1 MFEKKQGEEA
11 SMSEFN
17 VFDIIGPI
25 MIGPSSSHTAGA
37 NKIGYLARK
46 IVGEDIKEVKFWL
59 HGSFA
64 KTYKGHGTDKALLA
78 GIMGMMSDD
87 ERIRNAYEIADDI
100 GLRYSFLEL
109 EMENVHPNT
118 VKMDIITKSDNTWE
132 IVGSSIG
139 AGKVKII
146 EINGMQMEFDGEY
159 YTLITT
165 HRDLPGVVAHITGAL
180 ASGKVNI
187 AFMKLYREEKA
198 KNAMLIV
205 EADQDIS
212 DDVVK
217 KIKENSNVLSVKV
230 LKALN

>member
-1 MFEKKQGEEA
+1 
-11 SMSEFN
+11 MSEFN
-17 VFDIIGPI
+17 MFDIIGPI

-37 NKIGYLARK
+37 NKIGYMARK
-46 IVGEDIKEVKFWL
+46 IVGEDIKEVEFLL

-87 ERIRNAYEIADDI
+87 ERIRDAYKIADEI
-100 GLRYSFLEL
+100 GLRYVFSEIEL
-109 EMENVHPNT
+109 ENVHPNT
-118 VKMDIITKSDNTWE
+118 VKMNITGISGTKWE

-146 EINGMQMEFDGEY
+146 ELNDMQIEFDGEY

-165 HRDLPGVVAHITGAL
+165 HRDLPGVVAHITQTL
-180 ASGKVNI
+180 AMSNVNI
-187 AFMKLYREEKA
+187 AFMKLYREEKD

-205 EADQDIS
+205 ETDQDIP
-212 DDVVK
+212 DDIVN
-217 KIKENSNVLSVKV
+217 KIKENSNVYSVKI

>member
-1 MFEKKQGEEA
+1 
-11 SMSEFN
+11 MSGYN
-17 VFDIIGPI
+17 IFDIIGPI

-37 NKIGYLARK
+37 NKIGYLAK
-46 IVGEDIKEVKFWL
+46 NIVGEEIKEVKFWL

-64 KTYKGHGTDKALLA
+64 KTYKGHGTDRALLA

-87 ERIRNAYEIADDI
+87 ERIRNAYIIADQI
-100 GLRYSFLEL
+100 GIKYSFAEI

-118 VKMDIITKSDNTWE
+118 VKMDITSMSGNTWE

-159 YTLITT
+159 YTLLTT
-165 HRDLPGVVAHITGAL
+165 HKDLPGVIAHITNTL
-180 ASGKVNI
+180 AVGNVNI
-187 AFMKLYREEKA
+187 AFMKLYREEKN

-205 EADQDIS
+205 EADQDIP
-212 DDVVK
+212 DEIVN
-217 KIKENSNVLSVKV
+217 KIKENENVLSVKV

>member
-1 MFEKKQGEEA
+1 
-11 SMSEFN
+11 MSEFN
-17 VFDIIGPI
+17 MFDIIGPI

-37 NKIGYLARK
+37 NKIGYMSRK
-46 IVGEDIKEVKFWL
+46 IVGEEIKKVTFYL

-87 ERIRNAYEIADDI
+87 ERIRDAFSIADKRGI
-100 GLRYSFLEL
+100 EYEFLEIEL
-109 EMENVHPNT
+109 ENVHPNT
-118 VKMDIITKSDNTWE
+118 VKMVIVGNSGKEWE
-132 IVGSSIG
+132 IIGSSIG
-139 AGKVKII
+139 AGKAKII
-146 EINGMQMEFDGEY
+146 EINGMEMEFDGEY

-165 HRDLPGVVAHITGAL
+165 HKDLPGVVAHITQTL
-180 ASGKVNI
+180 ATSNVNI

-205 EADQDIS
+205 EADQDIP
-212 DDVVK
+212 DEIVE
-217 KIKENSNVLSVKV
+217 KIKQNPNVYSIKI

>member
-1 MFEKKQGEEA
+1 
-11 SMSEFN
+11 MSEFN
-17 VFDIIGPI
+17 MFDIIGPI

-37 NKIGYLARK
+37 NKIGYMARK
-46 IVGEDIKEVKFWL
+46 IVGEDIKYVEFLL

-87 ERIRNAYEIADDI
+87 ERIRDAYKIADKI
-100 GLRYSFLEL
+100 GLRYAFSEIEL
-109 EMENVHPNT
+109 ENVHPNT
-118 VKMDIITKSDNTWE
+118 VKMNITGISGSKWE

-146 EINGMQMEFDGEY
+146 ELNDMQIEFDGEY

-165 HRDLPGVVAHITGAL
+165 HRDLPGVVAHITQTL
-180 ASGKVNI
+180 AMSNVNI
-187 AFMKLYREEKA
+187 AFMKLYREEKD

-205 EADQDIS
+205 EADQDIP
-212 DDVVK
+212 DDIVE
-217 KIKENSNVLSVKV
+217 KIKENSNVYSVKI

>member
-1 MFEKKQGEEA
+1 
-11 SMSEFN
+11 MSSYN
-17 VFDIIGPI
+17 IFDIIGPI

-37 NKIGYLARK
+37 NKIGYLAK
-46 IVGEDIKEVKFWL
+46 NIVGEEIKEIKFWL

-64 KTYKGHGTDKALLA
+64 KTYKGHGTDRALLA

-87 ERIRNAYEIADDI
+87 ERIRNAYMIADQI
-100 GLRYSFLEL
+100 GIKYSFAEI

-118 VKMDIITKSDNTWE
+118 VKMDIKTISGNVWE
-132 IVGSSIG
+132 IIGSSIG

-165 HRDLPGVVAHITGAL
+165 HRDLPGMIAHITNILAL
-180 ASGKVNI
+180 SNVNI
-187 AFMKLYREEKA
+187 AFMKLYREEKN

-205 EADQDIS
+205 EADQDIP
-212 DDVVK
+212 DEVVN
-217 KIKENSNVLSVKV
+217 KIKENENVLSVKV
-230 LKALN
+230 LKALR

>member
-1 MFEKKQGEEA
+1 
-11 SMSEFN
+11 MSSYN
-17 VFDIIGPI
+17 IFDIIGPI

-37 NKIGYLARK
+37 NKIGYLAK
-46 IVGEDIKEVKFWL
+46 NIVGEEIKEVKFWL

-64 KTYKGHGTDKALLA
+64 KTYKGHGTDRALLA

-87 ERIRNAYEIADDI
+87 ERIRNAYMIADQI
-100 GLRYSFLEL
+100 GIKYSFAEI

-118 VKMDIITKSDNTWE
+118 VKMDIKTVSGNTWE
-132 IVGSSIG
+132 VIGSSIG

-165 HRDLPGVVAHITGAL
+165 HRDLPGMIAHITNILAL
-180 ASGKVNI
+180 NDVNI
-187 AFMKLYREEKA
+187 AFMKLYREEKN

-205 EADQDIS
+205 EADQDIP
-212 DDVVK
+212 DEVVN
-217 KIKENSNVLSVKV
+217 KIKENENVLSVKV
-230 LKALN
+230 LKALR

>member
-1 MFEKKQGEEA
+1 
-11 SMSEFN
+11 MSEYN

-64 KTYKGHGTDKALLA
+64 KTYKGHGTDRALLA
-78 GIMGMMSDD
+78 GIMGMLSDD
-87 ERIRNAYEIADDI
+87 ERIRDAYEIADTI

-118 VKMDIITKSDNTWE
+118 VKMDIISKSGNTWE
-132 IVGSSIG
+132 IIGSSIG

-165 HRDLPGVVAHITGAL
+165 HKDLPGVVAHITGEL
-180 ASGKVNI
+180 ASGGVNI

-205 EADQDIS
+205 EADQDIPN
-212 DDVVK
+212 DVVE
-217 KIKENSNVLSVKV
+217 KIKENSNVLSIKV

>member
-1 MFEKKQGEEA
+1 
-11 SMSEFN
+11 MSEFN

-37 NKIGYLARK
+37 NKIGYLAKK
-46 IVGEDIKEVKFWL
+46 IVGEEIKEVKFWL

-64 KTYKGHGTDKALLA
+64 KTYKGHGTDRALLA
-78 GIMGMMSDD
+78 GIMGMLSDD
-87 ERIRNAYEIADDI
+87 ERIRDAYKIADEK
-100 GLRYSFLEL
+100 GLRYSFLEI

-118 VKMDIITKSDNTWE
+118 VKMEIVSKSGNAWE

-165 HRDLPGVVAHITGAL
+165 HRDLPGVVAHITNVL
-180 ASGKVNI
+180 ASGNVNI

-198 KNAMLIV
+198 KDAMLIV
-205 EADQDIS
+205 EADQDIP
-212 DDVVK
+212 DYIVEE
-217 KIKENSNVLSVKV
+217 IKSNQNVISVKV